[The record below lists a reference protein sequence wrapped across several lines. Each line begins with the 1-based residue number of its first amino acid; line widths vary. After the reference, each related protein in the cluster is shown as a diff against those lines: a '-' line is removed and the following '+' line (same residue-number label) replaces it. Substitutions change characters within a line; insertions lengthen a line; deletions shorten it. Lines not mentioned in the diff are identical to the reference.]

1 MLHRSNVIVCARLFF
16 SAETHSRSRRGSRYP
31 LHGASQQPAS
41 IVRQKPQGPAF
52 TGSSVTA
59 GTTVIYEDRVSP

>member
-1 MLHRSNVIVCARLFF
+1 MLHRANVIVCARRFF
-16 SAETHSRSRRGSRYP
+16 YTGTHSRSRRDSRYP
-31 LHGASQQPAS
+31 LHGASQQPAP
-41 IVRQKPQGPAF
+41 IVRQKPPGLAF